1 MKDKDNVLRLLD
13 DVDNMIL
20 VFDNAVKNGNNI
32 DKGEARSRCNTIR
45 KKLQVIIS
53 RVTVS

>member
-32 DKGEARSRCNTIR
+32 DKGEARSRFNTIR

-53 RVTVS
+53 HVTVS

>member
-32 DKGEARSRCNTIR
+32 DKGEARSRFNTIR